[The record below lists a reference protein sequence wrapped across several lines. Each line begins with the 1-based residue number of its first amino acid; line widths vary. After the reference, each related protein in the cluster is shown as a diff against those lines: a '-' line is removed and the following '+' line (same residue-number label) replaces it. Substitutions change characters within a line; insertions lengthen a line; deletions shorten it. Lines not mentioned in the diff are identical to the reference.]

1 MAVIQRTL
9 LAGLLFLVALGGP
22 LAARPAVAQEDQA
35 RDTREATFTAEEIF
49 RLAYERKFNAMYD
62 RIHPDAH
69 AVVPR
74 AAAVGTFE
82 ELYAIV
88 QAGRSQIKEV
98 EFGSWT
104 WAVTGQNYPYAAF
117 VRFEQPYTDTDGSEK
132 LLDDTMYL
140 VKNDGEW
147 RWFFGASKDFVEAQ
161 IERFGGRGEPLTEGN
176 LVENVVK
183 DLDSFYRDALSYT
196 EFEYYSPGVE
206 VVEEGQSANTAC
218 GPAETGFWAFYCPPD
233 QTVYLDVLLLDTLQ
247 QQADFA
253 AAFVV
258 AHEWAH
264 HVQSGVGIQRVQ
276 NPPSQWNQVFSIDL
290 ELMADCMSGAW
301 ALDVDTRGLLEPDD
315 IDEAITFTIDQLG
328 DPAYISEYDPQ
339 AHGSAD
345 QRAQSFLNGYENGFL
360 GCNVTV

>member
-1 MAVIQRTL
+1 ML
-9 LAGLLFLVALGGP
+9 LAALLLLITLNGALGER
-22 LAARPAVAQEDQA
+22 AVVAQEDRA
-35 RDTREATFTAEEIF
+35 RDEREATFTAEEIF
-49 RLAYERKFNAMYD
+49 RLADERKFNAMYD

-82 ELYAIV
+82 ELYALV
-88 QAGRSQIKEV
+88 QAGRSKILDV

-104 WAVTGQNYPYAAF
+104 WAVTDQTYTYTAF
-117 VRFEQPYTDTDGSEK
+117 VRFEQPYRDVDGSEK
-132 LLDDTMYL
+132 LLNDTMYL
-140 VKNDGEW
+140 VKSKGEW
-147 RWFFGASKDFVEAQ
+147 RWFFGASKEFVEAQ

-176 LVENVVK
+176 LLANVVA
-183 DLDSFYRDALSYT
+183 DLDNFYSDVLSYT
-196 EFEYYSPGVE
+196 EFKYYSPGVMP
-206 VVEEGQSANTAC
+206 VEEGQTVDTAC
-218 GPAETGFWAFYCPPD
+218 GAAGPGFWAFYCPPD
-233 QTVYLDVLLLDTLQ
+233 QTVYLDLVLLDTLQ

-253 AAFVV
+253 AAFVI

-276 NPPSQWNQVFSIDL
+276 NAPSQWNELYSIDL

-315 IDEAITFTIDQLG
+315 IDEAINFTISTLG

-360 GCNVTV
+360 GCNVVV